1 METSQRIIVADSRK
15 MDELADN
22 SVQLVVTS
30 PPYWQLKEYGSEP
43 GQIGFGQSYEQ
54 YVNNLN
60 LVWSEC
66 ARVLHPGCRL
76 CVNIGDQF
84 ARAAHYG
91 RYKVIPIRSEVIRFC
106 ESVGLDYMGAVLWR
120 KVTSTNTTGGGTV
133 MGSYPYPRNG
143 ILKLDYEFILL
154 FKKPGKAP
162 AASDGQKEAARLS
175 NEEWSEYF
183 SGHWSFRGERAG
195 NHLAAFPEELPRRLI
210 RMFTFGAETVL
221 DPFAGSGT
229 TLVAATRLG
238 RNCTGYEICGESA
251 AIIGERLSGLDPPA
265 ELTVE
270 RPDRGPVDPKKL
282 ENSLPYL
289 FRDPVGLAAKA
300 DSRRKNYG
308 SRVTKSSPPREV
320 FYSVTEVVSPTELV
334 LDNGETVLLIGLR
347 TLKKKEKQAM
357 EYLRKLTAGKKVYL
371 REDPL
376 QLTAEDGKRPVYLYL
391 SNRTFVNMRL
401 LRQGFV
407 RAVRKGNYGK
417 KDKFIAVEG

>member
-1 METSQRIIVADSRK
+1 MDTSQRIIMADSRR
-15 MDELADN
+15 MSELADS

-54 YVNNLN
+54 YVNSLN

-91 RYKVIPIRSEVIRFC
+91 RYKVIPIRSEIIRFC
-106 ESVGLDYMGAVLWR
+106 ESVGLDYMGAVIWR

-162 AASDGQKEAARLS
+162 GAGTEQKEAARLS

-183 SGHWSFRGERAG
+183 SGHWFFPGERSG

-210 RMFTFGAETVL
+210 RMFTFGGETVL

-229 TLVAATRLG
+229 TLVAASRLG
-238 RNCTGYEICGESA
+238 RNSTGYELCGECLDLIRS
-251 AIIGERLSGLDPPA
+251 RLDELDPPA
-265 ELTVE
+265 PLAVE
-270 RPDRGPVDPKKL
+270 RPERGPVDPR
-282 ENSLPYL
+282 EWESSLPYL
-289 FRDPVGLAAKA
+289 FRDHVGLAPKA
-300 DSRRKNYG
+300 DPRRKSYG
-308 SRVTKSSPPREV
+308 SRVTKSSRPRED
-320 FYSVTEVVSPTELV
+320 FYCVAEVVSPTELV
-334 LDNGETVLLIGLR
+334 LDNGDTVRLIGLR
-347 TLKKKEKQAM
+347 PLAGKQKQAV
-357 EYLRKLTAGKKVYL
+357 EYIRKLTAGKKVYL

-376 QLTAEDGKRPVYLYL
+376 QLTAEDGKKPVYLYL

-401 LRQGFV
+401 LREGYV
-407 RAVRKGNYGK
+407 RALRKGNYGK
-417 KDKFIAVEG
+417 KEKFLAVKV

>member
-1 METSQRIIVADSRK
+1 MGTSQRIIVADSRK
-15 MDELADN
+15 MSELADN
-22 SVQLVVTS
+22 NVHLVVTS

-43 GQIGFGQSYEQ
+43 GQIGFDQSYEQ
-54 YVNNLN
+54 YINSLN

-91 RYKVIPIRSEVIRFC
+91 RYKVIPIRSEIIRFC
-106 ESVGLDYMGAVLWR
+106 ESAGLDYMGAVIWR

-154 FKKPGKAP
+154 FKKPGEAP
-162 AASDGQKEAARLS
+162 AVSTELKEAARLS
-175 NEEWSEYF
+175 NQEWSEYF
-183 SGHWSFRGERAG
+183 GGHWSFPGERAG

-210 RMFTFGAETVL
+210 RMFTFEGETVL

-229 TLVAATRLG
+229 TMVAASRLG
-238 RNCTGYEICGESA
+238 RSSTGYELCREYVDLIRT
-251 AIIGERLSGLDPPA
+251 RLDKLEPPST
-265 ELTVE
+265 LTVE
-270 RPDRGPVDPKKL
+270 QPERGPVPPL
-282 ENSLPYL
+282 ELESSLPYL
-289 FRDPVGLAAKA
+289 FRDHVGLEAKA
-300 DSRRKNYG
+300 DPRRKSYG
-308 SRVTKSSPPREV
+308 SRVNKGSRPRED
-320 FYSVTEVVSPTELV
+320 FYCVSKVISPTDLE
-334 LDNGETVLLIGLR
+334 LDNGDTVKLIGLR
-347 TLKKKEKQAM
+347 TLKSKQKKAT

-401 LRQGFV
+401 LREGLA
-407 RAVRKGNYGK
+407 RAVRRGSYRKKEKFLAVKG
-417 KDKFIAVEG
+417 